1 MIIPFD
7 LSTNLSHTWFI
18 DLDGTIL
25 KHNGYLNLPEELL
38 PGVKELWE
46 EIPLDDAI
54 ILVTGREEQYRDS
67 TLEFINS
74 QGLRYTHAIFGL
86 PLGERIVVNDPK
98 PNGLVTALAWSV
110 NRDQG
115 FVQETSK
122 WIKEWNSP
130 VYQNYKK
137 DNFEKL
143 VNYLQTPPANILDI
157 GCGLAFEA
165 REFNRLYNTDI
176 WLLDGDISAN
186 STKNTLAQDVGYN
199 PDQESFL
206 FYHSFNW
213 LKNQLLAKGST
224 NYHMIDVNNIDIPGD
239 KKFDVIWSFLSCGFH
254 YPVSTYKKLIEKHSH
269 ENTRV
274 IVDLRTE
281 LKSKKIYKEDC
292 YDIVGKI
299 SQGRKHVTVEI
310 KFK

>member
-7 LSTNLSHTWFI
+7 LSTNLAHTWFI

-38 PGVKELWE
+38 PGVKELWA
-46 EIPLDDAI
+46 EIPSDDAI
-54 ILVTGREEQYRDS
+54 ILVTGREEQYRNS

-86 PLGERIVVNDPK
+86 PLGERIIVNDPK

-115 FVQETSK
+115 FGEESSP

-130 VYQNYKK
+130 AYQAYKK

-143 VNYLQTPPANILDI
+143 VNYLQTPPTNILDI

-165 REFNRLYNTDI
+165 REFNRVYNTDI
-176 WLLDGDISAN
+176 WLLDGAPRN
-186 STKNTLAQDVGYN
+186 GQERTELVNDVGYH
-199 PDQESFL
+199 PDVGTFM
-206 FYHSFNW
+206 FYHSFDW
-213 LKNQLLAKGST
+213 LTNQLATRGAQ
-224 NYHMIDVNNIDIPGD
+224 NYHMIDVNNINIPED

-254 YPVSTYKKLIEKHSH
+254 YPASTYQELIEKHSH
-269 ENTRV
+269 KNTRV
-274 IVDLRTE
+274 IVDLRTA
-281 LKSKKIYKEDC
+281 LKTKEIYKEDC
-292 YDIVGKI
+292 YNIVSEI
-299 SQGRKHVTVEI
+299 SRGRKHVTVEI